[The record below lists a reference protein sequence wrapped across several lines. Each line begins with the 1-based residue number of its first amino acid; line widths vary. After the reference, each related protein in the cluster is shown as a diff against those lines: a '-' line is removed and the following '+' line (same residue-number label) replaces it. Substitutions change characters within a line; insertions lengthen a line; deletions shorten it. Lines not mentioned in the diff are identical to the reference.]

1 MTALSLALP
10 RRFLR
15 GSYTKLSLTV
25 IALACGVALVCAIDL
40 VNRAV
45 VRAFVEVVDT
55 MAGRAALQVT
65 AGEGGLFA
73 ESLAATVGKVPGV
86 ELAVPVVGATAFTA
100 DGSGDLLTVHGV
112 DVTDEASVRVYE
124 ARDHGGLEMDD
135 PLAFLAQPDS
145 IMLTRVF
152 ADARRLA
159 VGDHLRLVTPMGS
172 RTFTVRGLLEPKG
185 VARVYGGNLVVMDL
199 LAAEAAFTRPGFV
212 NRLDVVVRPD
222 EDVATV
228 EAAIA
233 AVLPDGLHVE
243 APAQRKTDI
252 HKVMASLQVMLH
264 GMALVGLIA
273 AFLIAFNRLAAVF
286 ESRTWQLGILRAVG
300 ARTSVVWRELLK
312 ESLLLGAAGVVVG
325 VPAGIGLGHLMLPVI
340 ATTTALNYKLV
351 APDAELAIN
360 WTSVAVAAVLGIS
373 AAVLAA
379 MLPAWRAAGTALA
392 ETLRRRGVEQRSAG
406 TRVVSALRV
415 AVLVAVVV
423 AIVMQS
429 VTRSATWGLAATA
442 LIAAGTALAAQPFLR
457 VMRHPL
463 RAGLPYL
470 PHAAGR
476 FAASH
481 IVSNS
486 RRAALS
492 IGVLAVGVGLV
503 VWLWTVAHSF
513 ETSVIATLSRAFQAD
528 LILSS
533 SHIASGFDDA
543 PCDGALVDAVR
554 PLRGVEDVV
563 GERILDWHYA
573 GGPISIDAFD
583 PPYFTGTAFG
593 RWPIFGDAIPDLWG
607 AVARGEAVIVSTNFV
622 HGLGAKVGD
631 RVVLETPS
639 GALPVVVGGVTSAFA
654 SARGTIE
661 MSRALYRRHW
671 HDDQV
676 TRVHLRLAPG
686 TDVPLLRGTIA
697 RTFGERYR
705 LRMLSSR
712 DLMAY
717 WTAQVRRAFAGLHLV
732 ALGVLLVILVG
743 MADTLAAAIVER
755 TRELGTMRAVGG
767 RRRHVRRMVITEAL
781 LLGGLGLVLAIAAGL
796 AMGTLWVTATFP
808 LLLGWVLQMHVPW
821 SELLLTT
828 GMTLTVC
835 YFAALL
841 PARRASRLEPA
852 AALRYE

>member
-1 MTALSLALP
+1 MTVVSVALP

-15 GSYTKLSLTV
+15 GSWTTLSLTV
-25 IALACGVALVCAIDL
+25 VALACGVALVCAIDL

-45 VRAFVEVVDT
+45 LRAFVEIVDT

-73 ESLAATVGKVPGV
+73 EQVAATIAKVPGV

-100 DGSGDLLTVHGV
+100 DGSGELLTVHGV

-124 ARDHGGLEMDD
+124 ARDHGGLEVDD
-135 PLAFLAQPDS
+135 PLVFLSQPDS

-152 ADARRLA
+152 ANARRLA
-159 VGDHLRLVTPMGS
+159 VGDPIALVTPMGN

-185 VARVYGGNLVVMDL
+185 VARVYGGNLAVMDL

-212 NRLDVVVRPD
+212 NRIYVVVRRD
-222 EDVATV
+222 ADVAAV
-228 EAAIA
+228 QGAIA
-233 AVLPDGLHVE
+233 AVLPAGLRVE

-252 HKVMASLQVMLH
+252 HRVMASLQVMLR
-264 GMALVGLIA
+264 GMAFVGLVA
-273 AFLIAFNRLAAVF
+273 AFLIAFNRLSAVF
-286 ESRTWQLGILRAVG
+286 EARMWQLGILRAVG
-300 ARTSVVWRELLK
+300 ARTGVVWRELLK
-312 ESLLLGAAGVVVG
+312 ESVVLGAAGVVLG
-325 VPAGIGLGHLMLPVI
+325 VPAGIALGHAMLPVI

-351 APDAELAIN
+351 APDVQLAVN
-360 WTSVAVAAVLGIS
+360 WTSIAIAAVLGIA

-379 MLPAWRAAGTALA
+379 MLPARRAAGTALA
-392 ETLRRRGVEQRSAG
+392 ETLRRRGVEPPSRESRRAW
-406 TRVVSALRV
+406 SLRA
-415 AVLVAVVV
+415 AVLVAVVG
-423 AIVMQS
+423 ALAMQS
-429 VTRSATWGLAATA
+429 VTRSAAWGLAATA
-442 LIAAGTALAAQPFLR
+442 LIAVGTALAAQPFLR

-470 PHAAGR
+470 PHATGR

-481 IVSNS
+481 IVSSS
-486 RRAALS
+486 RRAGLS
-492 IGVLAVGVGLV
+492 IGTLAVGVGLV

-513 ETSVIATLSRAFQAD
+513 EMSVLATLSRAFQAD

-573 GGPISIDAFD
+573 DGPISIDAFD
-583 PPYFTGTAFG
+583 PAYFTGTAFG
-593 RWPIFGDAIPDLWG
+593 RWPIFGDTVPDLWN

-622 HGLGAKVGD
+622 HALGARVGD
-631 RVVLETPS
+631 RIVLETPS
-639 GALPVVVGGVTSAFA
+639 GPLGVVVGGVTSAFA

-661 MSRALYRRHW
+661 MSRTLYRRHW

-697 RTFGERYR
+697 RTFGQRFR
-705 LRMLSSR
+705 LRMLSSH

-717 WTAQVRRAFAGLHLV
+717 WTAQVRRAFAGLHVV
-732 ALGVLLVILVG
+732 AVGVLLVILVG
-743 MADTLAAAIVER
+743 MADTLAATIVER

-767 RRRHVRRMVITEAL
+767 RRAHVRRMVIIEAL
-781 LLGGLGLVLAIAAGL
+781 LLGALGLVLAVASGL
-796 AMGTLWVTATFP
+796 AMGTLWVTTTFP

-821 SELLLTT
+821 AELVLTSA
-828 GMTLTVC
+828 MTLTVC

-841 PARRASRLEPA
+841 PARSASRLEPA
-852 AALRYE
+852 TALRYE